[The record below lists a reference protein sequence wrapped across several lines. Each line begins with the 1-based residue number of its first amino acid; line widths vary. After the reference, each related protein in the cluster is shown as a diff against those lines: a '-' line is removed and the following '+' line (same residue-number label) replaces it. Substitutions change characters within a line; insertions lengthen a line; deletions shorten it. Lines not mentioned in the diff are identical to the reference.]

1 MIKRGINEKEEHMCI
16 DNKQIAFIICVND
29 EEEYAECQY
38 YLNRLYVPQGYETDI
53 ISIREAPS
61 MAAGYNAGMRSS
73 LARYK
78 VYLHQDVFIKD
89 RDFILHMLKVFDC
102 DERIGML
109 GMIGKRNRGMRADDL
124 MKWDTGKA
132 LDNILGS
139 WSFPCPSKEEGY
151 AEVLTVDGLLMA
163 TQYDLMWREDLFDGW
178 DFYDV
183 SQCME
188 FIKSGYKIV
197 VPFQEEAW
205 CYHDCLYSKLT
216 RYFDYHRRF
225 MKEYF
230 GADGASR
237 LSEGSNDLLYKQG
250 EEFAQAIEDM
260 REGMKTLIELGDKVN
275 LRRFLEDLSGLKDQ
289 PYMRE
294 YAAIVHIDHLEETAR
309 SEQRFWEAGMTLE
322 QLLQKL
328 RRLKYKLKRIEYDAE
343 DPDVEW
349 IWRDHTR
356 YAVMDVCDRYVA
368 DKDKVLGKIAGKRSD
383 HPLETIDVF

>member
-1 MIKRGINEKEEHMCI
+1 MCT
-16 DNKQIAFIICVND
+16 DNKQIVFIICVND

-38 YLNRLYVPQGYETDI
+38 YLNRLHIPDGYATDI

-61 MAAGYNAGMRSS
+61 MAAGYNAGMNSS
-73 LARYK
+73 PARYK

-89 RDFILHMLKVFDC
+89 RDFIAHILNVFEC

-109 GMIGKRNRGMRADDL
+109 GMIGKRNRGMQVDDL

-139 WSFPCPSKEEGY
+139 WSFPCPSKEELF

-163 TQYDLMWREDLFDGW
+163 TQYDLTWREDLFDGW

-188 FIKSGYKIV
+188 FIKGGYKIV

-216 RYFDYHRRF
+216 KYYDYHKLF
-225 MKEYF
+225 LKEYF
-230 GADGASR
+230 GEDAALVLSGGTDGSSYER
-237 LSEGSNDLLYKQG
+237 GK
-250 EEFAQAIEDM
+250 EFAQAIEDM
-260 REGMKTLIELGDKVN
+260 REGMKTLIGQGDRAN
-275 LRRFLEDLSGLKDQ
+275 LRIFLEELSGLKDQ

-294 YAAIVHIDHLEETAR
+294 YAAIVHIDHLEEAER
-309 SEQRFWEAGMTLE
+309 SEQRFWESGMPLE
-322 QLLQKL
+322 QLLRKL
-328 RRLKYKLKRIEYDAE
+328 RRLKYKLKRIEFDAE
-343 DPDVEW
+343 DPDAEW
-349 IWRDHTR
+349 IWRNYTR
-356 YAVMDVCDRYVA
+356 CAVMDVCDRYVA
-368 DKDKVLGKIAGKRSD
+368 DKDKVLEEIADKKPD
-383 HPLETIDVF
+383 HLIETINAS

>member
-1 MIKRGINEKEEHMCI
+1 
-16 DNKQIAFIICVND
+16 
-29 EEEYAECQY
+29 
-38 YLNRLYVPQGYETDI
+38 
-53 ISIREAPS
+53 
-61 MAAGYNAGMRSS
+61 MAAGYNAGMNSS
-73 LARYK
+73 PARYK

-89 RDFILHMLKVFDC
+89 RDFIAQILNVFER

-109 GMIGKRNRGMRADDL
+109 GMIGKRNRGMQVDDL

-139 WSFPCPSKEEGY
+139 WSFPCPSKEDLF

-163 TQYDLMWREDLFDGW
+163 TQYDLTWREDLFDGW

-188 FIKSGYKIV
+188 FIKGGYKIV

-216 RYFDYHRRF
+216 KYFDYHKLF
-225 MKEYF
+225 LKEYF
-230 GADGASR
+230 GADAALVLRG
-237 LSEGSNDLLYKQG
+237 GSDGSSYEQG

-260 REGMKTLIELGDKVN
+260 REGMKTLIEQGDRAN
-275 LRRFLEDLSGLKDQ
+275 LRIFLEELSGLKDQ

-294 YAAIVHIDHLEETAR
+294 YAAIVHIDHQEEAAQIK
-309 SEQRFWEAGMTLE
+309 QRFWEPGMTLE

-328 RRLKYKLKRIEYDAE
+328 RRLKYTLKRIEYDAG
-343 DPDVEW
+343 DPDAEC
-349 IWRDHTR
+349 IRRDYSK
-356 YAVMDVCDRYVA
+356 YAVKDLCERYVLEKA
-368 DKDKVLGKIAGKRSD
+368 KIYSILSECRTDKK
-383 HPLETIDVF
+383 E